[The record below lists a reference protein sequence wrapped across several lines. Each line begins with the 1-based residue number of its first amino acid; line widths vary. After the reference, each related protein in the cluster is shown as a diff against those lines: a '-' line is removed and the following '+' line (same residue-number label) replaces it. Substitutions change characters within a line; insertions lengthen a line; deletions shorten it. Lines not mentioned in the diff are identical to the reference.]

1 MYFILSPK
9 PAVTCTTIESQIG
22 MYANLNAIESKSE
35 TVLQKI
41 LRIELLLKEEESG
54 VAKKPSKIRSEYGA
68 LQSVTNVE
76 HWSIQ
81 VSYALSEENGLLCQ
95 LQRGNYRD
103 RGGNASWVPI

>member
-41 LRIELLLKEEESG
+41 HFLELLLKEEESDQ
-54 VAKKPSKIRSEYGA
+54 EYGERT
-68 LQSVTNVE
+68 LGVPPPL
-76 HWSIQ
+76 
-81 VSYALSEENGLLCQ
+81 VSSYVCI
-95 LQRGNYRD
+95 YM
-103 RGGNASWVPI
+103 